1 MPPNKKRRWKAPETD
16 TEAWL
21 AAMGFS
27 SKGLSDAARI
37 IGLTSRQA
45 VLRNGVG
52 AAVQWSQA
60 ERMAQTAAWLGLP
73 PWSRALYDLPDTQ
86 KNVILTA
93 ARVIR
98 EAMGVSER
106 EPDLPEGGAISEQT
120 PPA

>member
-21 AAMGFS
+21 AAMGYS
-27 SKGLSDAARI
+27 SKGLSDAAGL
-37 IGLTSRQA
+37 IGMAKQSAIRKNSIGSTA
-45 VLRNGVG
+45 
-52 AAVQWSQA
+52 QWSQA

-73 PWSRALYDLPDTQ
+73 PWSRALYDLPDAQ

-106 EPDLPEGGAISEQT
+106 EPDLPEGDAISEQT